1 MSTVA
6 RRFTASPA
14 RLSSAAW
21 KAISALICKQ
31 DNAAGSEFEK
41 VAGVASSLINER
53 FFAGHPL
60 VLKNRGPRLRIYCVY
75 GEDATTSDGVNED
88 ELSWSPTENEWHA
101 FLPCSEEQEEEMAA
115 YIKGKS
121 AKFSIYNIETG
132 VPDDETNDV
141 NESAATTASVDW
153 EAFKKL

>member
-1 MSTVA
+1 
-6 RRFTASPA
+6 
-14 RLSSAAW
+14 LSSATW

-31 DNAAGSEFEK
+31 DIAAGSEFEK

-53 FFAGHPL
+53 FFAEHPL

-115 YIKGKS
+115 HIKRKS